1 MEDSACSTVELLGLK
16 PSKKVFPRFFT
27 YFKSITIL
35 TDFQSIKFLELFR
48 MATFCT
54 KLFL

>member
-1 MEDSACSTVELLGLK
+1 MEDFACSTVELLGLK

-27 YFKSITIL
+27 YFKSITIF
-35 TDFQSIKFLELFR
+35 TDFRSIKFLELFR